1 VGNDDNKS
9 GSNRKANQ
17 ESLLQKELKSLRRRR

>member
-9 GSNRKANQ
+9 GSNRKTNQ
-17 ESLLQKELKSLRRRR
+17 DSLLQKELKALRKRR